1 MVIPQGMSY
10 ANLAGLPYAFGL
22 YGAFVPCIV
31 YAFFGTSKQLVS
43 MPRVARRVAVLNMRA
58 PARPRPLLRFL
69 LLEHPG
75 AC

>member
-31 YAFFGTSKQLVS
+31 YAFFGTSRQLVS
-43 MPRVARRVAVLNMRA
+43 MPRAGCTV
-58 PARPRPLLRFL
+58 
-69 LLEHPG
+69 LEHAR
-75 AC
+75 ACQASSPASVLIA

>member
-31 YAFFGTSKQLVS
+31 YAFFGTSRQLVS
-43 MPRVARRVAVLNMRA
+43 MPRADRRVAVLNMHGA
-58 PARPRPLLRFL
+58 CQASPPLRLL
-69 LLEHPG
+69 LLEHPTV
-75 AC
+75 C